1 MTNAVYMTPHLPLKR
16 DDTCPTTDFENSIL
30 EYFSFY
36 SPSRT
41 GELVSRLKKYD
52 FRSVKAQFIA
62 SVPGKFETGVKKWG
76 LERLGH
82 ILKGIPS
89 SPQTEL
95 FAQVTHLI
103 TGLSLLSLSSITSW
117 IFPLFPPS
125 TNIFFTWFI
134 LITYFWD
141 SSPQSAPS
149 AKTTPG

>member
-52 FRSVKAQFIA
+52 FSSVKAQFIA

-76 LERLGH
+76 LARLGH

-95 FAQVTHLI
+95 FAQVTHLMAP
-103 TGLSLLSLSSITSW
+103 LSPSYLPPTLGG
-117 IFPLFPPS
+117 IFPVFTLNTP
-125 TNIFFTWFI
+125 IFFPCLDHNCFT
-134 LITYFWD
+134 
-141 SSPQSAPS
+141 
-149 AKTTPG
+149 